1 MLALAVLSF
10 FASTVES
17 QDTESQDTESQVLVY
32 DQSIYEHLFQSKRE
46 TFGKYDKNSP
56 PLRKDDM
63 TRYTDGMEE
72 FDNDIDKFVEW
83 HCEPYVNF
91 LKSKWL
97 IRFTVLYFKQIWNGI
112 ISQDLYASIYSRV
125 PKTDAFS
132 CPKSE
137 LGITVR
143 DYDNGLRLETRVRD

>member
-1 MLALAVLSF
+1 MLALAVLAF

-17 QDTESQDTESQVLVY
+17 QDTPELVY
-32 DQSIYEHLFQSKRE
+32 NQSIYEHIFE
-46 TFGKYDKNSP
+46 TAGKFGKYDKNSP

-91 LKSKWL
+91 LKSK
-97 IRFTVLYFKQIWNGI
+97 
-112 ISQDLYASIYSRV
+112 
-125 PKTDAFS
+125 
-132 CPKSE
+132 
-137 LGITVR
+137 
-143 DYDNGLRLETRVRD
+143 

>member
-1 MLALAVLSF
+1 MLALAVLAF
-10 FASTVES
+10 FASIVES
-17 QDTESQDTESQVLVY
+17 QDTPELVY
-32 DQSIYEHLFQSKRE
+32 NQSIYEHIFE
-46 TFGKYDKNSP
+46 TDGKFGKYDKNSP

-97 IRFTVLYFKQIWNGI
+97 IRFTVLYFKQIWNAI
-112 ISQDLYASIYSRV
+112 ISQDLYASIHNRV